1 MATKK
6 MSTPESSR
14 RSRQGARSVFAVS
27 GVVLAVLLAMAAPG
41 VHAAGFGEVQV
52 ASQLGE
58 RLYARV
64 PLVGEGAAD
73 VTPEC
78 VRLIPDSVLQDAP
91 ALTNALV
98 GIDRTSRPPAV
109 VVTTPAAIA
118 EPAIRFVLEMGCG
131 NRLRREFVLLIDPP
145 DLPSV
150 QTAGTQGTLVPPTA
164 RVVPGAEPR
173 WGGSAPGSTA
183 PVQASPASSSA
194 APAGAPAVAAAAE
207 PRKAAPKP
215 RPKPVARTQ
224 VATPT
229 KPASAPPPPVRPQ
242 AAAKPASTTDR
253 LVLADAEPVA
263 SRPTAEQAAEQAAK
277 DAARDAREE
286 ALTRQVE
293 ALTKEVARMRDD
305 MDKISA
311 RNQELIRE
319 AESRTG
325 WFAAAGLGIV
335 LAGVGLGLLGRRGT
349 KKPSWRDNLE
359 PEGSDANAA
368 SFAPPPAALPE
379 VREEAAGQ
387 KPAAAPAPSYRIT
400 TTDTVTDL
408 DITKIDV
415 QESTGHGTIMPT
427 TAAAG
432 TTMFPSDIVA
442 GTTVGPSEKPTA
454 LQSLDFSLDD
464 FDTGPATSPVFSPAK
479 ASTVEQSEAARAS
492 LFEEIER
499 AHKEAHK
506 TSKKG

>member
-6 MSTPESSR
+6 VSTPESSR
-14 RSRQGARSVFAVS
+14 RSRQGPRSVFAVS
-27 GVVLAVLLAMAAPG
+27 GVVLAVLLALAAPDA
-41 VHAAGFGEVQV
+41 HSAGFGEVQV

-91 ALTNALV
+91 SLTNALV

-109 VVTTPAAIA
+109 VVTTPGAIA

-164 RVVPGAEPR
+164 RVIPRDEPR
-173 WGGSAPGSTA
+173 WGSTVSGSAA
-183 PVQASPASSSA
+183 PVQSASSSVAA
-194 APAGAPAVAAAAE
+194 APPVAAAAA

-224 VATPT
+224 VAAPP

-253 LVLADAEPVA
+253 LVLADSEPVA
-263 SRPTAEQAAEQAAK
+263 SQPTAEQAAK

-359 PEGSDANAA
+359 SEGSDAETA
-368 SFAPPPAALPE
+368 SFAPSPASPPE
-379 VREEAAGQ
+379 VREEAAAQ
-387 KPAAAPAPSYRIT
+387 IAATAPAPSYRIT

-415 QESTGHGTIMPT
+415 QENTGHGTIMPT
-427 TAAAG
+427 TTAAG
-432 TTMFPSDIVA
+432 TTMFPSDIMA
-442 GTTVGPSEKPTA
+442 GTTVGPAAKPTA

-464 FDTGPATSPVFSPAK
+464 FDTTTSKAPPQSPVFSPAK

-506 TSKKG
+506 ASKKS

>member
-1 MATKK
+1 MATKR

-27 GVVLAVLLAMAAPG
+27 GVVLAVLLALAAPDA
-41 VHAAGFGEVQV
+41 HAAGFGEVQV

-73 VTPEC
+73 VATEC

-91 ALTNALV
+91 SLTNALV

-118 EPAIRFVLEMGCG
+118 EPAIRFVLEVGCG

-150 QTAGTQGTLVPPTA
+150 QTAGTQGTVVPPTA
-164 RVVPGAEPR
+164 RVIPGSTPR
-173 WGGSAPGSTA
+173 WGGHASGSTA
-183 PVQASPASSSA
+183 PVQSTSSSLSA
-194 APAGAPAVAAAAE
+194 APAAAPPVAAAAA

-224 VATPT
+224 VAAPT

-242 AAAKPASTTDR
+242 AAAKPSSTTDR
-253 LVLADAEPVA
+253 LVLADAEPAA
-263 SRPTAEQAAEQAAK
+263 SQPTAEQAAR

-286 ALTRQVE
+286 ALTRQIE

-305 MDKISA
+305 MEQISA
-311 RNQELIRE
+311 RNRELVKE

-325 WFAAAGLGIV
+325 WFAAAGFGIV

-349 KKPSWRDNLE
+349 KRPSWRDNVE
-359 PEGSDANAA
+359 SEGSDGDAA
-368 SFAPPPAALPE
+368 SFAPPASPPSA
-379 VREEAAGQ
+379 RG
-387 KPAAAPAPSYRIT
+387 AAAKQKAAATPAPSYRIT
-400 TTDTVTDL
+400 MTDTVTDL
-408 DITKIDV
+408 DVTKIDV
-415 QESTGHGTIMPT
+415 QENTGQGTVMNT
-427 TAAAG
+427 TTGAA
-432 TTMFPSDIVA
+432 TTMFPSDLMMA
-442 GTTVGPSEKPTA
+442 DTTLGPSEKATA
-454 LQSLDFSLDD
+454 LQSLDLSRDD
-464 FDTGPATSPVFSPAK
+464 FDTTKGRPGSPRFSSAR
-479 ASTVEQSEAARAS
+479 ASMVDQSDAARAS

-499 AHKEAHK
+499 AHREAHK
-506 TSKKG
+506 ASKKG